1 MKEKHKVKQNA
12 RLGICLHSGNANL
25 GDRMGLWEAPGL
37 TGRWDAL
44 SFQDNLTEPH
54 LQDEHHL
61 ATCLLQS
68 CSIPRPHA
76 KIKCA
81 FSKQMRWAEE
91 WVQHSTPQLPEE
103 MGFELEDLNST
114 QSWTEELGTERMKL
128 KHFNAAWH
136 LNLQIS
142 LWLCINNTYTEVN
155 SNKNKQKKK
164 QQLSMSCQ

>member
-1 MKEKHKVKQNA
+1 MQGWAFAYILAMPPWEIEW
-12 RLGICLHSGNANL
+12 GSGKPLVSLAVETLCPFRTTWLNL
-25 GDRMGLWEAPGL
+25 
-37 TGRWDAL
+37 
-44 SFQDNLTEPH
+44 
-54 LQDEHHL
+54 HHL
-61 ATCLLQS
+61 ATRLLQS
-68 CSIPRPHA
+68 CSIPRPRA
-76 KIKCA
+76 KIECA

-114 QSWTEELGTERMKL
+114 QSWTEELGTERIKL